1 MPIAT
6 VGLTGGVASGKST
19 VAAKFLALG
28 VPVCD
33 ADQVARD
40 VVAPGSPALQ
50 EIFAHFGGDFRAQDG
65 SLDRRRL
72 RERVFSDKNAL
83 RELEAI
89 THPAIRRELQNWRDA
104 QQGPYCV
111 LDVAILFESGFDQFV
126 DRSLVIDCPE
136 EVQVARLVERDQTD
150 EAAARRILANQM
162 SRAQRLARATDVIRN
177 TGTPGALADAVAL
190 AHSRYQAWAV
200 AGAASTRPFN
210 LPEMDASATISA
222 RSKPQ

>member
-19 VAAKFLALG
+19 VATTFRALG

-40 VVAPGSPALQ
+40 VVVPGSPALQ
-50 EIFAHFGGDFRAQDG
+50 RIFAHFGSQYRAHDG
-65 SLDRRRL
+65 SLDRRQL
-72 RERVFSDKNAL
+72 RERVFSDTNAL

-104 QQGPYCV
+104 QQGPYCI
-111 LDVAILFESGFDQFV
+111 LDVAILFESGFDKLV

-136 EVQVARLVERDQTD
+136 DVQVARLIARDHTD
-150 EAAARRILANQM
+150 EESARRILANQM
-162 SRAQRLARATDVIRN
+162 PRPQRLAQATDVIRN
-177 TGTPGALADAVAL
+177 TGTPDALAEAVAE
-190 AHSRYQAWAV
+190 AHSRYLAWATT
-200 AGAASTRPFN
+200 GAESPVPFD

>member
-1 MPIAT
+1 MSIAT

-19 VAAKFLALG
+19 VAAQFLALG

-40 VVAPGSPALQ
+40 VVVPGSPALQ
-50 EIFAHFGGDFRAQDG
+50 EIFAHFGSEFRDQDG
-65 SLDRRRL
+65 GLDRRRL

-89 THPAIRRELQNWRDA
+89 THPAIRRELQNWRDV
-104 QQGPYCV
+104 QRGPYCI
-111 LDVAILFESGFDQFV
+111 LDVAILFESGFDQLV

-136 EVQVARLVERDQTD
+136 DVQVARLIERDHTD
-150 EAAARRILANQM
+150 EESARRILANQM
-162 SRAQRLARATDVIRN
+162 PRAQRLARATDVIRN
-177 TGTPGALADAVAL
+177 TGTCAALANAVAE
-190 AHSRYQAWAV
+190 AHSRYLAWAA
-200 AGAASTRPFN
+200 AGAQSPAPFD

>member
-19 VAAKFLALG
+19 VAARFQALG

-33 ADQVARD
+33 ADQLARD
-40 VVAPGSPALQ
+40 VVAPGSSALQ
-50 EIFAHFGGDFRAQDG
+50 KIFAHFGKQFRAPDG
-65 SLDRRRL
+65 SLDRRQL

-89 THPAIRRELQNWRDA
+89 THPAIRHELQIWRDA
-104 QQGPYCV
+104 QQGPYCI
-111 LDVAILFESGFDQFV
+111 LDVAILFESGFDQLV

-136 EVQVARLVERDQTD
+136 DLQVARLVERDRTD
-150 EAAARRILANQM
+150 EESARRILANQM
-162 SRAQRLARATDVIRN
+162 PRAQRLERATDVIRN
-177 TGTPGALADAVAL
+177 TGTPDALTDAVAE
-190 AHSRYQAWAV
+190 AHSRYLTWAA
-200 AGAASTRPFN
+200 AGAQSPAPFD